1 MNACHDLGVRFALN
15 DFGRGY
21 SSLIYLRRLPA
32 QMIKTDQSFVRD
44 MLENADDL
52 AIVEAYW
59 V

>member
-32 QMIKTDQSFVRD
+32 QMIKTD
-44 MLENADDL
+44 
-52 AIVEAYW
+52 
-59 V
+59 